1 MCRKATFV
9 DTKLSILLKSL
20 EILLYTPH
28 YQPPLA
34 QSTPWLELLV
44 GLCPGVAGVLVLV
57 RHLRLEAAV
66 LGRDVAH
73 LLVPP
78 VIQGHLGNIQC
89 SY

>member
-1 MCRKATFV
+1 M
-9 DTKLSILLKSL
+9 LLIIS
-20 EILLYTPH
+20 
-28 YQPPLA
+28 PPWHNPLQCIA
-34 QSTPWLELLV
+34 MLELLV

-78 VIQGHLGNIQC
+78 VIQGHLGSITYNV
-89 SY
+89 

>member
-1 MCRKATFV
+1 M
-9 DTKLSILLKSL
+9 KSP
-20 EILLYTPH
+20 YPPH
-28 YQPPLA
+28 YLPPLA

-78 VIQGHLGNIQC
+78 VIQGHLDNIQC
-89 SY
+89 SYHLSLWSILVLLV